1 MENYCS
7 ELQNLINSFSDKNN
21 ILILLK
27 DFNEF
32 PCEYINDNEFI
43 NLKGINFDFIKD
55 KFKLNYSS
63 ADILIIFENFILLM
77 ELKNPFNDR
86 LTNLDDKERRNK
98 IRRIIRRKYLPVIE
112 GSINIS
118 ENLFKDKNISEKLWI
133 SFLID
138 FTDEFINRL
147 DYLAKLKK
155 LASPKKQYDLLE
167 IVKQEIFKILEEE
180 IENIKDNFN
189 LYDLTLWKC
198 SDFYRPF
205 FVKFKNSILCPK

>member
-7 ELQNLINSFSDKNN
+7 ELQNLINSFSDEND

-32 PCEYINDNEFI
+32 PCEYINDDDFI

-55 KFKLNYSS
+55 KLKLNCKS
-63 ADILIIFENFILLM
+63 ADILIIFENFILLI

-86 LTNLDDKERRNK
+86 LTNLDNKERQDK
-98 IRRIIRRKYLPVIE
+98 IREIVREQYIPVIE
-112 GSINIS
+112 GSINTS
-118 ENLFKDKNISEKLWI
+118 KKFFKDDHISQNLWI

-138 FTDEFINRL
+138 FTDEFIKRL
-147 DYLAKLKK
+147 DYLTRLKK
-155 LASPKKQYDLLE
+155 LASPERQYTLLE
-167 IVKQEIFKILEEE
+167 SVKKEIFEISEEE
-180 IENIKDNFN
+180 IENIRNNFN
-189 LYDLTLWKC
+189 LYNLTLWKC

-205 FVKFKNSILCPK
+205 FVKFKTRILCPK